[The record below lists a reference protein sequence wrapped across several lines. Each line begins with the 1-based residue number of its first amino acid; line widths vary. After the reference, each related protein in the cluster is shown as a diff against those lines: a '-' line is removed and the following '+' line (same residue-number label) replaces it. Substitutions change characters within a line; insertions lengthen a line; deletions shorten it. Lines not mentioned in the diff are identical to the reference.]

1 MRPPAFMRRPLKGW
15 GLGFLAALLVLVA
28 VAGYY
33 LLAPWPA
40 GDPVIVEIPAGAGA
54 RQIGTIL
61 QRAGVIRQGLA
72 FSWLVR
78 IQGHDLQ
85 LQAGEYRMVPGTPL
99 LGVIE
104 QLLRGEVVTHPLTI
118 PEGLTVEQIAGLVG
132 ESGLGDRDEFL
143 AAARNAELV
152 RALFPEGTRG
162 REPVEGYL
170 FPDTYRFSRKATE
183 EVMVRTMVNR
193 FAQVFSE
200 ERRSRAAELGL
211 TVHQVAT
218 LASIIEREARVAQER
233 PIIAGVFH
241 NRLRVGMKLQADPT
255 VLYALGRTAGVVLYR
270 DLEVDSPFNTYRHAG
285 LPPGPIANFGV
296 DALRAA
302 LFPTAVPYFYFVARN
317 DGTHAFAET
326 YRQHRANIAKYQ
338 R

>member
-1 MRPPAFMRRPLKGW
+1 MSVRLSPRRW
-15 GLGFLAALLVLVA
+15 GLRGLAVLLVLVLA
-28 VAGYY
+28 ALAGHY
-33 LLAPWPA
+33 LLAPMPP

-54 RQIGTIL
+54 RQIGAIL
-61 QRAGVIRQGLA
+61 QRAGVVRQGLA
-72 FSWLVR
+72 FSWMVR
-78 IQGHDLQ
+78 LHGYDLQ
-85 LQAGEYRMVPGTPL
+85 LQAGEYRMVPGTPVSR
-99 LGVIE
+99 VIE

-118 PEGLTVEQIAGLVG
+118 PEGLTVAQIAGLVE
-132 ESGLGDRDEFL
+132 ESGLGEREKFL
-143 AAARNAELV
+143 AAARNAVLI
-152 RALFPEGTRG
+152 RAFLPGGAQG
-162 REPVEGYL
+162 REPLEGYL

-183 EVMVRTMVNR
+183 EVMVRTMLNR
-193 FAQVFSE
+193 FAQVFAE
-200 ERRSRAAELGL
+200 EWRSRAAELGF

-233 PIIAGVFH
+233 PIISGVFH

-255 VLYALGRTAGVVLYR
+255 VLYALGRTTGIVLYR

-302 LFPTAVPYFYFVARN
+302 LFPAAVPYFYFVARN

-326 YRQHRANIAKYQ
+326 YRQHRANIARYQ